1 VRGGGEA
8 LSLAIALSDDA
19 FLRRLNRDFRG
30 RNEAT
35 NVLSFPAAPPI
46 APDQPCHLGDIAI
59 AHQTVL
65 AEAAACA
72 IAPADHLAH
81 MVVHGV
87 LHLLGYDHMT
97 PGEAALMEPLEGAIL
112 RRLGI
117 ADPYSDD
124 NLPGAHSLADR
135 P

>member
-1 VRGGGEA
+1 VRGGA

-30 RNEAT
+30 CDEAT

-65 AEAAACA
+65 RQAAARA
-72 IAPADHLAH
+72 ITPADHLAH

-97 PGEAALMEPLEGAIL
+97 PGEAALMEPLEGVIL

-117 ADPYSDD
+117 ADPYGDD
-124 NLPGAHSLADR
+124 DLPGARFPAGR